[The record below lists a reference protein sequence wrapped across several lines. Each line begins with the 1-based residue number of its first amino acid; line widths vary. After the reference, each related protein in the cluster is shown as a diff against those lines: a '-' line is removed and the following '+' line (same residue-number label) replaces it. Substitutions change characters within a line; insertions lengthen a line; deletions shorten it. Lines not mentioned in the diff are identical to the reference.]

1 MVVVIATIVVIIV
14 VVIVVV
20 VGMMGARAEEGWLG
34 RADNSSWRNKE
45 GVVRIVVGVLYGA
58 RV

>member
-14 VVIVVV
+14 VVIVV